1 MNEHQPEIG
10 VVIIGINVA
19 SYIADCI
26 RSVHLADYP
35 QERISVIYVDG
46 GSMDDSIGIA
56 KSFDQVTVVELDDP
70 HPTPGRGRNAGWKAL
85 STPYIQFMDADTIV
99 HPDWF
104 KRSIDRIEGQC
115 VAVCGHRRERYPQKN
130 IFHVLTEM
138 EWHYEMGPC
147 RYFGGEVLLKRT
159 VLEETG
165 GFDENLVAGED
176 PELSYRIR
184 QNGWEIQR
192 LDLPMTRHD
201 INMRHLRQ
209 YIKRAYRSGYA
220 YAEIGLRFMR
230 NTEKMWLKELIRVTA
245 KAMLPILLISG
256 GVMVGWAGTGLFL
269 GLIVLFRP
277 MFSLPRLKR
286 TYGQTWT
293 HTLTYAVHSACVVF
307 PQFFGVLRY
316 LSGKALGR
324 PLKNKGRAAVT
335 ETRTPA

>member
-1 MNEHQPEIG
+1 MNEHQPEID
-10 VVIIGINVA
+10 VVIIGINVS

-26 RSVHLADYP
+26 RSVRLADYP
-35 QERISVIYVDG
+35 QERITVVYVDG

-56 KSFDQVTVVELDDP
+56 KSFDHVTVVELDDP

-85 STPYIQFMDADTIV
+85 FAPFIQFMDADTIL

-104 KRSIDRIEGQC
+104 KRSIGRIEGKC
-115 VAVCGHRRERYPQKN
+115 VAVCGHRRERYPRKN
-130 IFHVLTEM
+130 IFHLLTEM
-138 EWHYEMGPC
+138 EWHYEVGPC
-147 RYFGGEVLLKRT
+147 RYFGGEVLLKRE

-201 INMRHLRQ
+201 INMRHFRQ
-209 YIKRAYRSGYA
+209 YLKRAYRSGYA
-220 YAEIGLRFMR
+220 YAEIGLRFIR

-245 KAMLPILLISG
+245 KALVPILLIFG
-256 GVMVGWAGTGLFL
+256 GLLAGWAGTGLLL
-269 GLIVLFRP
+269 GMIVLFRP

-293 HTLTYAVHSACVVF
+293 HTLIYAVHSAGVVF

-324 PLKNKGRAAVT
+324 PLQNKGRAAVT
-335 ETRTPA
+335 KTGTSS